1 MLRRR
6 RPATRLTLAAAA
18 LVAAGCAA
26 ALPLGVGSG
35 LARQATDAF
44 FPRGRVDERLL
55 VVAIDRRSLGS
66 LGGRSWTLRE
76 VADLVD
82 ALAGAGAGV
91 IVLDIDAGRLRDTGG
106 DPDAA
111 RADEVLAGA
120 VRRAGNVVL
129 AVPPATL
136 ERPPGGLPRIRE
148 RGDVLV
154 AVLRAARARGLANLT
169 QDAGDRV
176 VRSVPLV
183 AQDGDGTLVPGLTLA
198 ALGGLHGFPAEV
210 TVRPG
215 RVDFGDRRVPTTR
228 SGELRVSY
236 AAGLTPGAPAARQ
249 VSAVEVLRGQVPAD
263 RLAGRTVLVGVT
275 DGNVA
280 ASSRAP
286 VGPDGELA
294 SVYVHANALNTILTG
309 AYLTPV
315 PAAETVA
322 WVVILALVVALAAA
336 RLPLWLAPL
345 PAAVAAGLYLLVAAV
360 RFGAG
365 QLMDLPRP
373 LAAVAAAFVAAV
385 LVRAAL
391 ELRQRHH
398 VSRLF
403 AQYVPA
409 TVAGQLLDEDR
420 VEAAAAGARLR
431 VAVLF
436 CDLRGFT
443 PIAET
448 MEPAVVRDLLEA
460 YYQAMTRIVFDHG
473 GTVMQYVGDEVFAV
487 FGAPIPDPDAAAK
500 AVGCAQAMQA
510 ETPHL
515 GTRLAEASL
524 PPVGYG
530 IGVHLGE
537 VVAAHV
543 GNDIR
548 RQYAVV
554 GDTVNVGSRLCSR
567 AQAGEVV
574 MSEVVLAAIDR
585 PPPVEPL
592 GPVELKGKRD
602 PLPVHRLVPAA
613 SEETQARS

>member
-6 RPATRLTLAAAA
+6 RPATRLALAVAA
-18 LVAAGCAA
+18 LIAAGCAA

-44 FPRGRVDERLL
+44 FPRGQVDERLL

-66 LGGRSWTLRE
+66 LGGQGWSLRE
-76 VADLVD
+76 VAALVD
-82 ALAGAGAGV
+82 AIAEAGAGV
-91 IVLDIDAGRLRDTGG
+91 IVLDVDAGRLRDTSG
-106 DPDAA
+106 DPEAA
-111 RADEVLAGA
+111 RADEVLAIS

-136 ERPPGGLPRIRE
+136 DRSAGLPRIRE
-148 RGDVLV
+148 KADVLV

-169 QDAGDRV
+169 QDPGDRV

-183 AQDGDGTLVPGLTLA
+183 AEDADGTLVPGLALA
-198 ALGGLHGFPAEV
+198 ALGGHHGFPAEV

-215 RVDFGDRRVPTTR
+215 RVDLGGRRVPTTR
-228 SGELRVSY
+228 SGELRVSF
-236 AAGLTPGAPAARQ
+236 AAGLTPGARAARQ
-249 VSAVEVLRGQVPAD
+249 VSAIDLLRGQVPAD
-263 RLAGRTVLVGVT
+263 RLAGRTVLVGIT

-294 SVYVHANALNTILTG
+294 SVYVHANALNTMLTG
-309 AYLTPV
+309 AYLAPV

-322 WVVILALVVALAAA
+322 WVLALALVVALAASW
-336 RLPLWLAPL
+336 LPLWLAPL
-345 PAAVAAGLYLLVAAV
+345 PAAVAAGLYLLVAVV
-360 RFGAG
+360 RFRAG

-373 LAAVAAAFVAAV
+373 LAAVAAAFVVAV

-391 ELRQRHH
+391 ELRRRHH

-409 TVAGQLLDEDR
+409 AVASQLLDEDR
-420 VEAAAAGARLR
+420 VEAAAGGARLR

-460 YYQAMTRIVFDHG
+460 YYQAMTRIVFDRG

-500 AVGCAQAMQA
+500 AVGCAQAMQE
-510 ETPHL
+510 ETPRL
-515 GTRLAEASL
+515 GTRLAEAGL

-574 MSEVVLAAIDR
+574 MSAVVLDAIDR
-585 PPPVEPL
+585 PPAVEPL